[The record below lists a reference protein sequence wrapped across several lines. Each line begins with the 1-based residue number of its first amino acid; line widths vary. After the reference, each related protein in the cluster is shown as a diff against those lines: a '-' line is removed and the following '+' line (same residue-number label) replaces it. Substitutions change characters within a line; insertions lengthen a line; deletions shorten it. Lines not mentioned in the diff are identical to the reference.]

1 MNIHPTAI
9 VHPGAKL
16 AEDVTVGPYAII
28 EDNVTIGKG
37 TKIGAHAVIK
47 SFVDIGE
54 YNEIYQF
61 TSIGEVP
68 QDYKFG
74 GEETKLI
81 IGDRNKIREFAT
93 LNRGTVGGG
102 GVTRIGNDCFILSY
116 AHIAHDCIVE
126 DNVLIVNCV
135 QMGGHVHIGYHAVIG
150 GLAAIHQFVRIGAHS
165 MIGGGSAVSQ
175 DVPPFTNVAG
185 NHAILHGL
193 NLVGLKRRGFSSE
206 SVAAIKK
213 TYQTIFR
220 SGLTF
225 KDAKEKV
232 LTEVAMTPEV
242 ELMLDFIEQSKR
254 GVIR

>member
-9 VHPGAKL
+9 VHPGARL

-47 SFVDIGE
+47 PFVDIGE

-116 AHIAHDCIVE
+116 AHIAHDCIIE

-135 QMGGHVHIGYHAVIG
+135 QMGGHVHIGYHAVVG
-150 GLAAIHQFVRIGAHS
+150 GLAALHQFIRIGAHS

-193 NLVGLKRRGFSSE
+193 NLVGMKRRGFSSE

-213 TYQTIFR
+213 AYQIIFR

-225 KDAKEKV
+225 KDAKGKV
-232 LTEVAMTPEV
+232 LAEVAMTPEV
-242 ELMLDFIEQSKR
+242 DLMLDFIEQSKR